1 MKKIISFLL
10 VILTV
15 LSMILCNLPV
25 SATCIENPYSQFI
38 DDPYYEVTY
47 NYINGI
53 VSKLSKLHDSGSG
66 CINYLGEEILLHRA
80 ILFATN
86 NIESYSSNP
95 ELIDISDDIIDNYT
109 GELKELRIELSK
121 LIDTYGKNKEK
132 FKEDAEYIKQYKVI
146 IDKLQKDLSAIS
158 PSESNEMTYIK
169 QVISLLQASHDISSI
184 DNKCVKS
191 EVVKKTSKN
200 EITNT
205 EAYISRLKTLESTLK

>member
-1 MKKIISFLL
+1 MVKTRKNLKKMLN
-10 VILTV
+10 IL
-15 LSMILCNLPV
+15 
-25 SATCIENPYSQFI
+25 
-38 DDPYYEVTY
+38 
-47 NYINGI
+47 
-53 VSKLSKLHDSGSG
+53 
-66 CINYLGEEILLHRA
+66 
-80 ILFATN
+80 N
-86 NIESYSSNP
+86 NILDMAHIES
-95 ELIDISDDIIDNYT
+95 
-109 GELKELRIELSK
+109 
-121 LIDTYGKNKEK
+121 GK
-132 FKEDAEYIKQYKVI
+132 YKVI